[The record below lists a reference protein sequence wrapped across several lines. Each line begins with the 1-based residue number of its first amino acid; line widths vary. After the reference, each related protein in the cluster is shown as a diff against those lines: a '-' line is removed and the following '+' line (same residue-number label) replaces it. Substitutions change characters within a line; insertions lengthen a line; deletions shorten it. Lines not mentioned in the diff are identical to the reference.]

1 MSFLD
6 KTIRLVVACGALGAG
21 YFYENIWGLLGL
33 IPLLTGYFGYCPLYS
48 LIKKG
53 SKWVGK

>member
-6 KTIRLVVACGALGAG
+6 KTMRLVVACGALGAG
-21 YFYENIWGLLGL
+21 CFYENIWGLLGL

-53 SKWVGK
+53 SK